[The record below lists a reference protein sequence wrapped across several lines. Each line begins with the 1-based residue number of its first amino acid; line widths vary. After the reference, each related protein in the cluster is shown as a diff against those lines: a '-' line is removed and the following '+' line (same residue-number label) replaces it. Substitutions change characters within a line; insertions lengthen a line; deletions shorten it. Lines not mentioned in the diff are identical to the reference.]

1 MENGLKNSSEGF
13 TILKDSAINLH
24 VQLPLT
30 SLGIL
35 PLLKGSIW
43 PCESHF
49 WFNSVI
55 CWPETLKGPMAQ
67 GNPVLQH
74 RTLLSFCQDI
84 SCVLLLHC
92 TRGADNLQLHPLLCI
107 IPCSPYSPARS
118 INQSLSNLHKPEQ
131 KNVFQWGWATVWP
144 PSCTCTSWSGS
155 HEL

>member
-1 MENGLKNSSEGF
+1 MQVMENGLKNSSEGF

-55 CWPETLKGPMAQ
+55 C
-67 GNPVLQH
+67 
-74 RTLLSFCQDI
+74 
-84 SCVLLLHC
+84 
-92 TRGADNLQLHPLLCI
+92 
-107 IPCSPYSPARS
+107 
-118 INQSLSNLHKPEQ
+118 
-131 KNVFQWGWATVWP
+131 
-144 PSCTCTSWSGS
+144 
-155 HEL
+155 